1 MATKQTT
8 LSTAVLKNVDTRSI
22 GTGLA
27 LANVIVQE
35 AERDRASGTHLKGKI
50 QSVQYDRDRGI
61 GILVVDEGARQHLA
75 AALGFNVK
83 GRPVSYRLAGVGAG
97 KGRTGTMNGYP
108 VTIWNVEV

>member
-1 MATKQTT
+1 MTTT
-8 LSTAVLKNVDTRSI
+8 LAEAVLKNVDSRSI

-27 LANVIVQE
+27 VAQVIVQE
-35 AERDRASGTHLKGKI
+35 AERDRRSGTHLKGKI

-75 AALGFNVK
+75 AALGFNTR
-83 GRPVSYRLAGVGAG
+83 GRPVNFRLNGIGAG
-97 KGRTGTMNGYP
+97 RGRTGEMFGYQ